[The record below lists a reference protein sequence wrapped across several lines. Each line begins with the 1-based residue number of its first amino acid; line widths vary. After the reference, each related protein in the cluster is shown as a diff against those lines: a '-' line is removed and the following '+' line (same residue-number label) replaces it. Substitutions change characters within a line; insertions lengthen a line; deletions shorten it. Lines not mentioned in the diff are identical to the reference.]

1 LNAFRGKSILVTGAG
16 GSIGSALSLRLAALH
31 AGSLLLLDASE
42 QSLYRLQLSLADAAD
57 RGNTRLVLGNVADNA
72 LLSEAFDRCSPQI
85 VFHAAAYKHVPLL
98 EDHPLEA
105 IANNTLNTLALAE
118 LCQERGVARFV
129 LVSTDKAVAPISIL
143 GASKRIAER
152 IALAMGGVVLRLGN
166 VLGSEG
172 SVSEIFERQI
182 ADGGPITITDPEA
195 QRYFLTCEE
204 AVDLLLLAAV
214 EARPGALL
222 VPAIDRQQS
231 IASIAEFLVA
241 SQARGRTI
249 AVQRIQSRP
258 GDKLRE
264 ALWSTSEK
272 PESRNNHGFLELGQS
287 SAQPLEGQLPIR
299 LCELRAA
306 VGARNLNL
314 AMKIT
319 RDLVPDYSPS
329 QTALERIQQTVSGA
343 RPR

>member
-1 LNAFRGKSILVTGAG
+1 
-16 GSIGSALSLRLAALH
+16 
-31 AGSLLLLDASE
+31 
-42 QSLYRLQLSLADAAD
+42 
-57 RGNTRLVLGNVADNA
+57 
-72 LLSEAFDRCSPQI
+72 
-85 VFHAAAYKHVPLL
+85 
-98 EDHPLEA
+98 
-105 IANNTLNTLALAE
+105 
-118 LCQERGVARFV
+118 
-129 LVSTDKAVAPISIL
+129 
-143 GASKRIAER
+143 
-152 IALAMGGVVLRLGN
+152 MGGVVLRLGN

-264 ALWSTSEK
+264 ALWSTSEE
-272 PESRNNHGFLELGQS
+272 PENRNNHGFLELGQS